1 MPEMV
6 AAAEAR
12 AKALTAA
19 HKLPQGAA
27 EKVDAVKKGWV
38 EDGDAFKAG
47 NIADSMCKVNAVQ
60 AHLTELASSLGT
72 KTASDTK

>member
-12 AKALTAA
+12 ANALTAA

-27 EKVDAVKKGWV
+27 EKVDAVKKGWA
-38 EDGDAFKAG
+38 EAGDAFKAG
-47 NIADSMCKVNAVQ
+47 DLADAMSKGNTVQ
-60 AHLTELASSLGT
+60 AQPTEPASSPGI
-72 KTASDTK
+72 KTAGAAK